1 MSSTKPTETNTSEEK
16 GEHVIS
22 IVECRRL
29 GLLHA
34 CLLANAGFRVI
45 CVDSD
50 QALIDRI
57 VKGKIPFLKH
67 ELEPVLKKNLADG
80 RLKVTSD
87 LKIAIAQSSTVLVTT
102 SVSVNDKGKVDYSPL
117 EKTLKSIG
125 SVIHKGTL
133 IIITSVVGIGTTEG
147 LIKDVLESSSGCK
160 IGSDFYLAYSPV
172 LFPEK
177 QTIKGLSSCRRIV
190 AALDKASL
198 ETALKIIGAI
208 TNADI
213 IKTQNVRAAEAA
225 VLFMAAFKN
234 VNSKM
239 TVEFAIFCERLGL
252 DYLTVCNLL
261 DSVVGMSLQPTLAD
275 KDSYEALMMLE
286 EAENFNVKLCILEI
300 AMKLEEEVLRHG
312 FKLIREALK
321 SCGKPLRRAKIAML
335 GLSQTPNTADVPRVY
350 VKRLGGMLAGKGAKL
365 TAYDPYL
372 SDKTSTDFEQIPVK
386 KSLSEAVEGADCI
399 AILTGHE
406 QFKRLNLKKL
416 KLLVKMPAAIV
427 DLEGVLEPAKV
438 EAEGFI
444 YRGFGRGV
452 WKK

>member
-22 IVECRRL
+22 IVECGRL